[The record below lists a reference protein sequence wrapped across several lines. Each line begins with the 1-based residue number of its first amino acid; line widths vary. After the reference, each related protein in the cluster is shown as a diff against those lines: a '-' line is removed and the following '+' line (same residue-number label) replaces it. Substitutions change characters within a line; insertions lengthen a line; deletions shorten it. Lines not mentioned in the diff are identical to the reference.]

1 MIIYYTNYNLTIVI
15 SANKHSLHTCI
26 HSEAMNILLSLVLSM
41 HNVYCDK
48 LLVMLLLLWISI
60 NSLTLLNKEKIKLFE
75 KNLNYKLMH
84 VSYMIQLQNSHPPG
98 GAWFSFS

>member
-1 MIIYYTNYNLTIVI
+1 
-15 SANKHSLHTCI
+15 
-26 HSEAMNILLSLVLSM
+26 M

-60 NSLTLLNKEKIKLFE
+60 NSLTLINEKIKLFE